1 VKLFVKLSSCLCIV
15 ALFCID
21 GKSVSAV
28 WFLLVFLYVLL
39 VLTPMAQGETRT
51 SLGYRQGARTIA
63 LLGIRTQHSLLYLS
77 SSSKKSSL
85 VVDAK

>member
-1 VKLFVKLSSCLCIV
+1 MNLGI
-15 ALFCID
+15 
-21 GKSVSAV
+21 V

-77 SSSKKSSL
+77 SSSEKSAL
-85 VVDAK
+85 VVDAE